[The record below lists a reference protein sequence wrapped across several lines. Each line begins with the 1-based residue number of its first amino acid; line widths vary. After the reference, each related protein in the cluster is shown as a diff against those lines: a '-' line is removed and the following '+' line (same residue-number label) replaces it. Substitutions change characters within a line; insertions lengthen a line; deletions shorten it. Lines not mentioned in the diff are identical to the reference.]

1 MFCVVPCADVD
12 VLKKICA
19 ETGAQYNPDCILNM
33 ILIVGDRVAG
43 VSQTSLSGKTAR
55 LVYAG
60 VIPELRGKGYGDLVI
75 RSAINKVMDLVDV
88 VEIGSHHEY
97 FKRFGFEKAEFGWSA
112 KSKDI
117 VFPSYC
123 GGCK

>member
-1 MFCVVPCADVD
+1 MFCVIPCADEA

-19 ETGAQYNPDCILNM
+19 ETGAEYNPACVLNM
-33 ILIVGDRVAG
+33 ILIVDERVAG
-43 VSQTSLSGKTAR
+43 VSQMSLSGNTAR

-60 VIPELRGKGYGDLVI
+60 VIPALRGKGYGDLVI
-75 RSAINKVMDLVDV
+75 RSAINKVMDMVDV
-88 VEIGSHHEY
+88 VEIESHHE
-97 FKRFGFEKAEFGWSA
+97 FFAKFGFEKTDFGWRA

-123 GGCK
+123 GGCH

>member
-1 MFCVVPCADVD
+1 MFCVVPCADVA

-19 ETGAQYNPDCILNM
+19 ETGGEYNSGAILNM
-33 ILIVGDRVAG
+33 ILIVGERVAG
-43 VSQTSLSGKTAR
+43 VSQTSLSGGAAR

-60 VIPELRGKGYGDLVI
+60 VIPELRGKGYGDLTI
-75 RSAINKVMDLVDV
+75 RSAINKVMDLVEV
-88 VEIGSHHEY
+88 VEIESHHEY
-97 FKRFGFEKAEFGWSA
+97 FAKFGFEKTDFGWSA

-123 GGCK
+123 KHC

>member
-1 MFCVVPCADVD
+1 MFCVVPCTDVD

-19 ETGAQYNPDCILNM
+19 ETGGEYNPGALLNM
-33 ILIVGDRVAG
+33 ILIVGERVAG

-60 VIPELRGKGYGDLVI
+60 VIPELRGKGYGDLTI
-75 RSAINKVMDLVDV
+75 RSAINKVMDVVDV
-88 VEIGSHHEY
+88 VEIESHHEY
-97 FKRFGFEKAEFGWSA
+97 FQKFGFERTDFGWRA
-112 KSKDI
+112 KSEDI

-123 GGCK
+123 KHC